1 MDSAVVQSET
11 GMLAT
16 NIAGKEGVSRPARSG
31 IVAKSVSL
39 LRGISS
45 RLLEP
50 PVTLMEA
57 QFMYISLLP
66 TLLNQVQARVYAPG
80 LMPSGIAKLYVSG
93 SGAEAELSAPMLPA
107 TFLAG
112 QPPSMEWM
120 TIQVELLVAGVS
132 VVRETWQEP
141 PPWTDSPRKE
151 SFWGAPMAMSVT
163 VAPVLLVALQG
174 KLEPSAVR
182 GLLSGLPYGGG
193 VAMTMW
199 PWAVVVKRA
208 RTEAARTLLIECMA
222 ALEVS
227 FFVVELVEIGLVILL
242 SLLELGGSGDGCV

>member
-1 MDSAVVQSET
+1 MQSET

-16 NIAGKEGVSRPARSG
+16 NMAGKEGASRPASSG
-31 IVAKSVSL
+31 MAAKSVSL
-39 LRGISS
+39 RGTSS
-45 RLLEP
+45 RLLEPP

-57 QFMYISLLP
+57 QFMYISRLP

-80 LMPSGIAKLYVSG
+80 LMPAGMAKLYVSG

-107 TFLAG
+107 TPLAG

-120 TIQVELLVAGVS
+120 TIQVELLVAGLS
-132 VVRETWQEP
+132 VVSETWHDP

-163 VAPVLLVALQG
+163 VAPELLVALQG

-193 VAMTMW
+193 VAMTMC
-199 PWAVVVKRA
+199 PWAVVAKRA
-208 RTEAARTLLIECMA
+208 RTEAARTLLIECMS

-227 FFVVELVEIGLVILL
+227 FLVEFDCFG
-242 SLLELGGSGDGCV
+242 